1 MVRMIGGTSRMI
13 GKRFRVVAAVAL
25 FAVAITTSWSP
36 LLLFAS
42 GILLFDV
49 LLSRLDGAAK
59 MRA

>member
-1 MVRMIGGTSRMI
+1 MI
-13 GKRFRVVAAVAL
+13 GKRFRVAAAVAL
-25 FAVAITTSWSP
+25 FAVAITTTWSP

-49 LLSRLDGAAK
+49 LFSRLDGAAK